1 MKKDSFVLYK
11 SLYEPIKA
19 LSTEEKGVFLDAIF
33 KYQLD
38 GTIDNSMNPMVR
50 MAFLFFKNQFD
61 LDAKKYED
69 TCNKRAEIGRKGGL
83 AKASKS
89 YQKVA
94 KGSKPSKSYH
104 NDNDNDNDN
113 DNEKDNDKEE
123 KNFNIGSD
131 EPKKPKGTGKRKK
144 IKYSEEFE
152 IFWKQWYSIADR
164 PTESKESAFNEFK
177 KLDIEEQRIAYKN
190 IKPYSES
197 LDDKKYMK
205 HCCRYLKSGIFLNKF
220 FSTTSQNIDHAFE
233 LKKEQAR
240 KDMLEAFENVG

>member
-83 AKASKS
+83 AKATKR

-104 NDNDNDNDN
+104 NDNEK
-113 DNEKDNDKEE
+113 DNEKDNDIKSDSYESPSSKKSDKKTPKFNFSEE
-123 KNFNIGSD
+123 ELLSISKIQEPWD
-131 EPKKPKGTGKRKK
+131 EYLKVRKK
-144 IKYSEEFE
+144 NKQPHTERALRNLLNKLIVHSVEDQIYLLDQAIEGG
-152 IFWKQWYSIADR
+152 WKSID
-164 PTESKESAFNEFK
+164 P
-177 KLDIEEQRIAYKN
+177 
-190 IKPYSES
+190 ES
-197 LDDKKYMK
+197 LSKRGSVQHMSQMDII
-205 HCCRYLKSGIFLNKF
+205 LNSGLNKPNGMEVF
-220 FSTTSQNIDHAFE
+220 ND
-233 LKKEQAR
+233 
-240 KDMLEAFENVG
+240 